1 MTGFLERCYLAAK
14 NAGLLT
20 AITVRGGTTYGG
32 FRAPDETVLDGFALA
47 RDYQLIYLASWLTL
61 SPGDVITI
69 HGADYE
75 VREVRAVGDGTERQ
89 ASLSLI

>member
-1 MTGFLERCYLAAK
+1 MTDFLERGYLAAK

-20 AITVRGGTTYGG
+20 AIEVQGRTVYGG

-47 RDYQLIYLASWLTL
+47 RDYQLTYPATWFVLM
-61 SPGDVITI
+61 PGEVISI